1 MSEPNNTLKAHKV
14 VAVHIPDFSRPTF
27 FVEGEDRCSFL
38 QGITSQ
44 DMEKQVP
51 GNYVYALFL
60 NPKAR
65 ILFDAWCSF
74 FPDRI
79 GLHPAPGTGEA
90 FSAHLKKYLFFRT
103 KAHIIDKSEAY
114 REIHIVGPQ
123 TFALL
128 LPFLESDNT
137 GSSIRSLKGGGW
149 AFIRPSLFQ
158 NDLPV
163 GPLVD
168 LLIPEEAFSEM
179 SQKITSAAMEMGGI
193 LLDDDGYICFQTEK
207 GIPLFPTELNE
218 SHFPAEAGLDSA
230 GVSYNKGCYVGQEP
244 VTRLKF
250 QGHLNRQ
257 LSGFV
262 LPDPPQTPFSFP
274 LTITN
279 PADGTEAGF
288 LTRVVHSPMMGKT
301 IGLGYLKKGFWEADT
316 ELLLPDARKLL
327 VHPLPFL

>member
-1 MSEPNNTLKAHKV
+1 
-14 VAVHIPDFSRPTF
+14 
-27 FVEGEDRCSFL
+27 
-38 QGITSQ
+38 
-44 DMEKQVP
+44 
-51 GNYVYALFL
+51 
-60 NPKAR
+60 
-65 ILFDAWCSF
+65 
-74 FPDRI
+74 
-79 GLHPAPGTGEA
+79 
-90 FSAHLKKYLFFRT
+90 
-103 KAHIIDKSEAY
+103 
-114 REIHIVGPQ
+114 
-123 TFALL
+123 
-128 LPFLESDNT
+128 
-137 GSSIRSLKGGGW
+137 
-149 AFIRPSLFQ
+149 
-158 NDLPV
+158 
-163 GPLVD
+163 
-168 LLIPEEAFSEM
+168 
-179 SQKITSAAMEMGGI
+179 MEMGGV

-279 PADGTEAGF
+279 PADGTEAGV
-288 LTRVVHSPMMGKT
+288 LTRMVHSPMMGKT